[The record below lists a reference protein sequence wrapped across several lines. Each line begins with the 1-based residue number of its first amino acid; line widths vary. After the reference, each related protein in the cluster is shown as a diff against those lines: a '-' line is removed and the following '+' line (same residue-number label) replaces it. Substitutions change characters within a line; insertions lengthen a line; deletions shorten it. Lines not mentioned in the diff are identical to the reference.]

1 LEKNLSELNTRL
13 DRLMIANTK
22 QHNLLDN
29 LISLEE
35 TDRKQEAK
43 SLSDKLE
50 TTETGG
56 LDLSLLGAFWIALGI
71 VMATASGT

>member
-1 LEKNLSELNTRL
+1 
-13 DRLMIANTK
+13 MIGNIK

-29 LISLEE
+29 RISLEE

-50 TTETGG
+50 ATE
-56 LDLSLLGAFWIALGI
+56 
-71 VMATASGT
+71 